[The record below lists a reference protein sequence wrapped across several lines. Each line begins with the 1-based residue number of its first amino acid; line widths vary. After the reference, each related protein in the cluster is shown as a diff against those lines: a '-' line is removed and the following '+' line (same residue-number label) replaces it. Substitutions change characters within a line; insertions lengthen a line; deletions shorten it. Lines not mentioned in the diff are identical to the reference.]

1 LARAHAHKLL
11 RICCIRDGPILRQPA
26 LLAYHID
33 FGQQNSHIMKTAT
46 FDDVTAAAA
55 GLQGEGQPVTVEAVH
70 SALGGGS
77 LSAIVKHLQAWR
89 AEHVKPAEPAK
100 AVLPESLLAD
110 LASWAQQYAEHAGG
124 AKRDAL
130 AQSEQDMDALLNAGT
145 QLEAERDELLAGIA
159 TAKIER
165 EELDERIERLS
176 AELRNA
182 RQVAADA
189 LVGKAKDQL
198 AIEGKDAQIADL
210 RAQVERYMATA
221 SADSDAKL
229 AAQMELVGATTARDN
244 LSAELQ
250 ELRAQLETARA
261 DRSALRAEVQS
272 LKAGK

>member
-1 LARAHAHKLL
+1 
-11 RICCIRDGPILRQPA
+11 
-26 LLAYHID
+26 
-33 FGQQNSHIMKTAT
+33 MKTAT
-46 FDDVTAAAA
+46 FDDVTTAAA
-55 GLQGEGQPVTVEAVH
+55 GLQGGGQPVTFDTVRE
-70 SALGGGS
+70 ALGGGS
-77 LSAIVKHLQAWR
+77 LSEIAKHLHAWR

-100 AVLPESLLAD
+100 PVLPESLLAE
-110 LASWAQQYAEHAGG
+110 LASWAQQYAEQASGTD
-124 AKRDAL
+124 RDAL
-130 AQSEQDMDALLNAGT
+130 AQSKQDMDALLNAGE
-145 QLEAERDELLAGIA
+145 QLEAERDELQAGLAS
-159 TAKIER
+159 AKIES
-165 EELDERIERLS
+165 EERDERIERLS

-210 RAQVERYMATA
+210 RAQVERYMAAA

-244 LSAELQ
+244 LTAELQ

-272 LKAGK
+272 LRAGK